1 MADNKASKAVGLLAI
16 LGLMFAKTCKTSEHD
31 GSLFLKGCKTAE
43 HERIK
48 PSEVFPSENPHV
60 NDVPPIIPS
69 DVPPIPSAGNNETKS
84 VHSED
89 EVFLKKMNENEF
101 SYTDKTTSTFSSLG
115 DVKIDNSKT
124 LIVDGKL
131 TEDEVKALS
140 KQGVKF
146 ICDKNVYDQQKN
158 ITHYQVIFVFSEDRE
173 VLKDLYGVSDE
184 QVNDLIKIAQPAL
197 TDISSTKVS
206 SQSQLEF
213 ALADLKKDNITPVVV
228 FNNKDKTLFGNPLS
242 YYGVSN
248 VITCNSYS
256 LGGEIFFNSTDY
268 LGIDHVIKS
277 LVNINQPTL
286 FDFYKNFSNNYAT
299 QLYNDKKYLVTVVA
313 ATAVVA
319 GGGGGFII
327 YYNLNEKS

>member
-1 MADNKASKAVGLLAI
+1 MADNKAVKGVGLLAI
-16 LGLMFAKTCKTSEHD
+16 LGLMFAKTCKNSEHE
-31 GSLFLKGCKTAE
+31 GSIFLKGCKTAE
-43 HERIK
+43 HDIK
-48 PSEVFPSENPHV
+48 PSEFRPHV
-60 NDVPPIIPS
+60 DDIPIAPTV
-69 DVPPIPSAGNNETKS
+69 DNETKPLLK
-84 VHSED
+84 ED
-89 EVFLKKMNENEF
+89 EVILKKTNENEF
-101 SYTDKTTSTFSSLG
+101 SYTDKTTSTFNSLG

-131 TEDEVKALS
+131 TEDEVKSLN

-146 ICDKNVYDQQKN
+146 ICDKDLYEQQKN
-158 ITHYQVIFVFSEDRE
+158 ITNYQVIFVFSEDRE

-184 QVNDLIKIAQPAL
+184 QVDDLIKLAQPAL
-197 TDISSTKVS
+197 TDINSTKVS
-206 SQSQLEF
+206 SQGQLEF
-213 ALADLKKDNITPVVV
+213 ALAAFKKDNITPVVV
-228 FNNKDKTLFGNPLS
+228 FNNKDKNLFGNPLS

-248 VITCNSYS
+248 VITCNSYN

-313 ATAVVA
+313 ASAVA
-319 GGGGGFII
+319 TGGGGGFII